1 MKYLYDIAILRP
13 IIILL
18 VVVYHV
24 FAMYAGIWE
33 PLEGLQSVPVYLWIC
48 KFAQGFHIEGMAFVA
63 GYVFAFQSLNLNKR
77 ELFKSFTLKKAKRL
91 FIPSIVFGCLY
102 YFLFLYQSSNFQP
115 IGFIVSLL
123 SGVAHMWF
131 LPMLFWCFML
141 LWLIDRYHLS
151 SKWLLGVLA
160 LVSIVPIPDIPLG
173 LGTVN
178 HFVFYTYL
186 GYWLYEHQS
195 TYTAQCSRW
204 TVTTVLWI
212 VFVVLCAT
220 DILLFGSTM
229 GVGAE
234 EPLVNRLLL
243 YLVRGALKLGFA
255 TSGILALYNTVELV
269 LPRVSDAAKAKWKQ
283 VSEISFGVYLCHQFI
298 LIALYRHSM
307 LFEAVGSYWMPWIG
321 LLVALIGSVIIT
333 YFAIKTKVGAFL
345 MK

>member
-1 MKYLYDIAILRP
+1 MNIPSVFWLVPIASIVAL
-13 IIILL
+13 
-18 VVVYHV
+18 
-24 FAMYAGIWE
+24 
-33 PLEGLQSVPVYLWIC
+33 
-48 KFAQGFHIEGMAFVA
+48 GMAWF
-63 GYVFAFQSLNLNKR
+63 F
-77 ELFKSFTLKKAKRL
+77 FKSMMKSDEGTPRMREIALYVRKGAMAYLKQQYK
-91 FIPSIVFGCLY
+91 V
-102 YFLFLYQSSNFQP
+102 
-115 IGFIVSLL
+115 
-123 SGVAHMWF
+123 
-131 LPMLFWCFML
+131 
-141 LWLIDRYHLS
+141 
-151 SKWLLGVLA
+151 VL
-160 LVSIVPIPDIPLG
+160 
-173 LGTVN
+173 
-178 HFVFYTYL
+178 
-186 GYWLYEHQS
+186 
-195 TYTAQCSRW
+195 
-204 TVTTVLWI
+204 I

-234 EPLVNRLLL
+234 EPLANKLLL

-321 LLVALIGSVIIT
+321 LLVALLGSVIIT